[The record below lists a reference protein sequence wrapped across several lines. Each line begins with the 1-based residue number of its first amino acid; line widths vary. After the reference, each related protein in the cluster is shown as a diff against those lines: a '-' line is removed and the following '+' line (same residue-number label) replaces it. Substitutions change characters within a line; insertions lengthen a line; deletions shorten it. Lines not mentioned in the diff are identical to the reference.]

1 MDYGFRLMEL
11 YDLSGESFL
20 HFLFF
25 LQFHPP
31 SATSPSFFA
40 LNSPVTGHTTGSGFI
55 SNNSFPISSIP
66 TGDHRTIIKMQ
77 KSLVNY
83 DSSTDPS
90 PSSSSQF
97 HSLIT
102 THSLLSSSI
111 DSSSSFQSS
120 SPTRCLGLN
129 LLVKA
134 IHQVTAGSVVGV
146 PYIQK
151 RIITRRRRP
160 LQFNNLILATTQL
173 LSKSE
178 SRSRSK
184 PKSKARR
191 QRRVNMTMPSKY
203 RDSVLQPLTPKRRS
217 ERSQSVNVTGE

>member
-1 MDYGFRLMEL
+1 
-11 YDLSGESFL
+11 
-20 HFLFF
+20 
-25 LQFHPP
+25 
-31 SATSPSFFA
+31 
-40 LNSPVTGHTTGSGFI
+40 
-55 SNNSFPISSIP
+55 
-66 TGDHRTIIKMQ
+66 MQ

-83 DSSTDPS
+83 DPS
-90 PSSSSQF
+90 PSSSSSSSKF

-178 SRSRSK
+178 SRSRSRSK

-217 ERSQSVNVTGE
+217 ERSPSVKVTGE